1 MIYNLPI
8 FYQKDPNWEASVRHR
23 MAQDD
28 VPEHA
33 YEYLVVKPY
42 PTPDDLRFWLQTQF
56 PDSGQYLAWKGWL
69 LFQNQSDALLAVL
82 TWMK

>member
-1 MIYNLPI
+1 MIYNLPVS
-8 FYQKDPNWEASVRHR
+8 YQKDPNWEASVRHR
-23 MAQDD
+23 MAQDH

-42 PTPDDLRFWLQTQF
+42 PEPEELRLWLKTQF
-56 PDSGQYLAWKGWL
+56 TGKAQYRIWKGWV
-69 LFQNQSDALLAVL
+69 LFKHEYDAVITAL